1 MEGRSHKT
9 EADNYHEH
17 VVVGAAPAALD
28 SPLLSLPFFRL
39 QDLKDPGVC
48 DEPSA
53 ECDMQMAFIV

>member
-39 QDLKDPGVC
+39 QDL
-48 DEPSA
+48 
-53 ECDMQMAFIV
+53 